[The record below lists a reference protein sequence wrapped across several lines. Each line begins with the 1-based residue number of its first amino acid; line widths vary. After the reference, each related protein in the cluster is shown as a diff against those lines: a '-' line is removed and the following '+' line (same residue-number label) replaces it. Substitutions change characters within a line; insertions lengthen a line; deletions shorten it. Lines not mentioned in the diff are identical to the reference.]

1 MNRIPDEVIDTV
13 LGEVE
18 PDTYIEMLRPMLR
31 AKRKSI
37 KAGSDYELECKLIK
51 FAMSRGFSVEEAR
64 EAMNC

>member
-1 MNRIPDEVIDTV
+1 
-13 LGEVE
+13 
-18 PDTYIEMLRPMLR
+18 MLRPMLR